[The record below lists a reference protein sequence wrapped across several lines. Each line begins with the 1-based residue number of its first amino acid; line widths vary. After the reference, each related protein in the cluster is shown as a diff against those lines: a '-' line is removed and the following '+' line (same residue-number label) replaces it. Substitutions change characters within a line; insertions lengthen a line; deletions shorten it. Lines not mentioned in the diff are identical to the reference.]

1 MDYTPFVHLATSL
14 GLGLLVGLQ
23 RERANSEIAG
33 IRTFG
38 LITLSGTFCALL
50 AEATDSRW
58 LIAAGAIAVTILI
71 AAANFIRA
79 DTLRAEEADDVGIG
93 QTTEIAILL
102 MFLVGA
108 FIPIGPTAVAV
119 TTGASVAILLSLKRT
134 LHRVT
139 GNMTREDVRAI
150 MQFAAIAF
158 IILPLLPDQDYGPY
172 ETLNPREIWTMVV
185 LIVGLSVVA
194 YFVYKWAGKSIGT
207 IAGGILGGLIS
218 STATTVT
225 YAKRTAGTERAGR
238 LAALVI
244 FIASTIS
251 FVRVLI
257 EVGVVIPERLGVI
270 APPIAAMVVFMA
282 LLCCGLYWIN
292 DDEETEEL
300 PDPENPAQLKAALIF
315 GALYAIIIFA
325 VAAVEDYFG
334 QRGLFVVSLIS
345 GLTDVDAI
353 TLSLS
358 NTIKDG
364 GLTAER
370 GWSLILLAAL
380 SNMVFKAG
388 LAVFLGSRNLSKY
401 VLGATGLTIAAGALV
416 LWLWPEGWAWG

>member
-1 MDYTPFVHLATSL
+1 MDYTPFVHLGTSL

-23 RERANSEIAG
+23 RERANSQLAG

-38 LITLSGTFCALL
+38 LITLSGTLCGLL
-50 AEATDSRW
+50 ADTTDSLW
-58 LIAAGAIAVTILI
+58 LVAAGAIAVTLLI

-79 DTLRAEEADDVGIG
+79 DQLRKEEAKDLGIG

-108 FIPIGPTAVAV
+108 FIPLGPTPVAVA
-119 TTGASVAILLSLKRT
+119 TGASVAILLSLKRT

-139 GNMTREDVRAI
+139 GNMSQEDVRAI

-158 IILPLLPDQDYGPY
+158 IILPLLPNEEYGPY
-172 ETLNPREIWTMVV
+172 NVLNPREIWTMVV

-225 YAKRTAGTERAGR
+225 YAKRTAGTEKAGR

-257 EVGVVIPERLGVI
+257 EVGVVIPDRLGVI
-270 APPIAAMVVFMA
+270 GPPIGAMVLFMA
-282 LLCCGLYWIN
+282 LLCLALYFIN
-292 DDEETEEL
+292 NEEDEEEL
-300 PDPENPAQLKAALIF
+300 PDPDNPAQLKAALIF
-315 GALYAIIIFA
+315 GGLYAVIIFA
-325 VAAVEDYFG
+325 VAAVKDYFG
-334 QRGLFVVSLIS
+334 QSGLYAVSLIS

-380 SNMVFKAG
+380 ANMVFKAG
-388 LAVFLGSRNLSKY
+388 MAVVLGSKSLAKY
-401 VLGATGLTIAAGALV
+401 ILGATGLTIVGGALV
-416 LWLWPEGWAWG
+416 LWLWPESWAWG